1 MTKVARYVKAAS
13 AAGALEAKRADPS
26 AAYLAGGTYVLAGD
40 GRDKPE
46 SVIDL
51 AAALPRGLIRDGAVL
66 TIGAGTTFRE
76 MAESKDAPRCIVEA
90 ALTMVNRNTR
100 NRGTLGGNLGAD
112 KSCSSM
118 LPILIALEAEVEV
131 VSTSSPAPRRV
142 ELEAWLRGREPGLG
156 ATPAVSAKTD
166 SSDLLL
172 RVLVPIKEGRRA
184 AYRRWNRVSCDL
196 SVLGA
201 AAAYELEA
209 SPKGSPSGGAVRGLR
224 IALGGLGPKA
234 RRFPALEALF
244 QGRPLPSREEI
255 EAAAAPLLK
264 PIDDL
269 RASAA
274 FKRLRGAQLLADAL
288 IEAAP

>member
-1 MTKVARYVKAAS
+1 
-13 AAGALEAKRADPS
+13 
-26 AAYLAGGTYVLAGD
+26 
-40 GRDKPE
+40 
-46 SVIDL
+46 VI
-51 AAALPRGLIRDGAVL
+51 
-66 TIGAGTTFRE
+66 
-76 MAESKDAPRCIVEA
+76 
-90 ALTMVNRNTR
+90 
-100 NRGTLGGNLGAD
+100 
-112 KSCSSM
+112 
-118 LPILIALEAEVEV
+118 
-131 VSTSSPAPRRV
+131 
-142 ELEAWLRGREPGLG
+142 
-156 ATPAVSAKTD
+156 SAKTD

-172 RVLVPIKEGRRA
+172 RVLVPVEEGRRA

-201 AAAYELEA
+201 AVSYELEA
-209 SPKGSPSGGAVRGLR
+209 SPRGSPFGGAVRRLR

-288 IEAAP
+288 LEAAPVRAVP